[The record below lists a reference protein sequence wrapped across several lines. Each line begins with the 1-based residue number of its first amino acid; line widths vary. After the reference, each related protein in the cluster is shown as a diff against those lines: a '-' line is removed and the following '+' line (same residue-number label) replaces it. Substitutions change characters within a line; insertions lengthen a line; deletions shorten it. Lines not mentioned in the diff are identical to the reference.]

1 MSMRVIKQP
10 DPLSWSERYSPE
22 VLRSIG
28 EQVEALLG
36 RHSNLELYKR
46 SIEWQLGLMAA
57 QMHEEDVLLHPRVV
71 FLLVEMRG
79 SGGLG
84 APLKQIASILGEVGY
99 WKPPARVQNYR
110 RQDVYYLGKSA
121 QRLFDDYAVLDRRV
135 KQLQSQLGRIREQQQ
150 MGPETTPRDVLVG
163 LAMACMGANV
173 QTAIDRVV
181 GLLGQTGVH
190 GWFSRWLMVRR
201 GNKQI

>member
-10 DPLSWSERYSPE
+10 GPLSWSERYPPE

-84 APLKQIASILGEVGY
+84 APLEQIASILGEMGY
-99 WKPPARVQNYR
+99 WKPPTRVQNYR
-110 RQDVYYLGKSA
+110 RQDVYHLGKSA

-135 KQLQSQLGRIREQQQ
+135 KQLQSQLGRIRKQQQ
-150 MGPETTPRDVLVG
+150 VGPDTTPRDVLVG
-163 LAMACMGANV
+163 LTMASVGANV
-173 QTAIDRVV
+173 QAAIDLVV

-190 GWFSRWLMVRR
+190 GWFSRWLIVRR